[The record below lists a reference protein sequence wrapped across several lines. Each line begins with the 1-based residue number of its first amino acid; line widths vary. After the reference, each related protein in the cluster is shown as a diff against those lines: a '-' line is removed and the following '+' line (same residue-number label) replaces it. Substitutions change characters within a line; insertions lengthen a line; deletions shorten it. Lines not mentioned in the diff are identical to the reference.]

1 MVFFKRPGQEPG
13 RCRFESCLPDK
24 RNSGRHRC
32 CTNVPMTPPVARR
45 FLTKYGDVSLIVQG
59 SGLENHQ

>member
-24 RNSGRHRC
+24 
-32 CTNVPMTPPVARR
+32 
-45 FLTKYGDVSLIVQG
+45 YGDVSLIVQG